1 MDRSKRGKPRFP
13 KTFVRDERGGAAGV
27 APGGKPVAAGERGG
41 ERAGAGQ
48 RKPFAGG
55 ARAGAGE
62 RKPFVRG
69 EPGGAPERRPFVAGG
84 RGGPGG
90 GKPFVRG
97 ERSGPPGRPT
107 FARDD
112 RRGPPERRPFVRDEL
127 GGPPGRKPFVRD
139 ERGGAPERKPFVPGE
154 RRGPGDYK
162 RFDREGRAGAPARKP
177 FVRTAW
183 RGPEDR
189 RPSAPAERGGAPEPR
204 PFMRDDRRGPPE
216 RRPFVSAGR
225 SGPGD
230 RKPFASDERRGPPGR
245 KPFVRGERDD
255 RRGPPERRPFVREER
270 SGPPGRKPFER
281 AERSGPPARK
291 PFVRDDRGGPP
302 LRKPFVARERSGPGA
317 GARPGVGARP
327 SVGAA
332 PRDEQGEP
340 QDSPENE
347 PIILAA
353 GEHIFPRPIKP
364 RPSGAP
370 PLHWRA
376 AEMGKTRTGLARALS
391 KLGYCSRNQAW
402 EMVLAG
408 RVELNGVAVT
418 DGEHPVVLDW
428 DQITVDGVPAVKQTK
443 VYLLLN
449 KPRGLVT
456 TASDEQG
463 RPTVF
468 ECLGDFRVPHLSA
481 VGRLDQA
488 SEGLLLFTNDHAWGA
503 HLTSPERHVAKT
515 YHVQVD
521 RVVDEELAKKIQA
534 GAESEGEHLAARKVS
549 VLRHGEKTSWL
560 EIVLD
565 EGRNR
570 QIRRLLAAFELEVLR
585 LVRVAIGDLLL
596 GTLAKG
602 AVRRLT
608 VPEIQRLGPVPGAQP
623 KRPPRARPTERQ
635 VRRRF

>member
-1 MDRSKRGKPRFP
+1 MKIFSPNRRPMDRSKRGKPRFP
-13 KTFVRDERGGAAGV
+13 KTFVRDERGGA
-27 APGGKPVAAGERGG
+27 PERKPFVGGERG
-41 ERAGAGQ
+41 
-48 RKPFAGG
+48 
-55 ARAGAGE
+55 GAGE

-69 EPGGAPERRPFVAGG
+69 ERGGAPERRPFVGG
-84 RGGPGG
+84 ERGGAGER
-90 GKPFVRG
+90 KPFARAERG
-97 ERSGPPGRPT
+97 GPPGRPA

-112 RRGPPERRPFVRDEL
+112 RRGSPDRRPFEGDAR
-127 GGPPGRKPFVRD
+127 GGPPGRKPFVPD
-139 ERGGAPERKPFVPGE
+139 ARGGKPERKPFVRGEHGRAPERKPFVGGE

-162 RFDREGRAGAPARKP
+162 RFNREDRAGAPARKP

-183 RGPEDR
+183 RGPEER
-189 RPSAPAERGGAPEPR
+189 EPLVPGEQREAAEQRPSVPAA
-204 PFMRDDRRGPPE
+204 RREVPE
-216 RRPFVSAGR
+216 RRPFAQDARRGSQYTGRGSKYDARGSQYSGRESRSADRGSQSAGR
-225 SGPGD
+225 GMQDAGQV
-230 RKPFASDERRGPPGR
+230 AA
-245 KPFVRGERDD
+245 V
-255 RRGPPERRPFVREER
+255 RRPIVK
-270 SGPPGRKPFER
+270 S
-281 AERSGPPARK
+281 
-291 PFVRDDRGGPP
+291 
-302 LRKPFVARERSGPGA
+302 ERSGPGGGGGPVAARA
-317 GARPGVGARP
+317 GQADSLEDQAVIR
-327 SVGAA
+327 AA
-332 PRDEQGEP
+332 KERV
-340 QDSPENE
+340 
-347 PIILAA
+347 
-353 GEHIFPRPIKP
+353 FPRPVKP
-364 RPSGAP
+364 RPGGAP

-402 EMVLAG
+402 ELIVAG
-408 RVELNGVAVT
+408 RVELNGVVVQ
-418 DGEHPVVLDW
+418 DGEHPVVLEW
-428 DQITVDGVPAVKQTK
+428 DRIAVDGVPAVKQDK
-443 VYLLLN
+443 VYLALN

-521 RVVDEELAKKIQA
+521 RVVDGELAKKIQA

-560 EIVLD
+560 EIILD

-635 VRRRF
+635 LRRRF

>member
-13 KTFVRDERGGAAGV
+13 KTFVRDERGGA
-27 APGGKPVAAGERGG
+27 PGG
-41 ERAGAGQ
+41 
-48 RKPFAGG
+48 KPFAGG
-55 ARAGAGE
+55 ERGGAGD
-62 RKPFVRG
+62 
-69 EPGGAPERRPFVAGG
+69 RRPFVAGG

-97 ERSGPPGRPT
+97 ERGGPPGRPA

-112 RRGPPERRPFVRDEL
+112 RRGPPVRKPFVRDERE
-127 GGPPGRKPFVRD
+127 GPPGRKPFVRD
-139 ERGGAPERKPFVPGE
+139 ERGGAPERKPFVAGE
-154 RRGPGDYK
+154 RRGPADYK
-162 RFDREGRAGAPARKP
+162 RFDREGRAGAPPRKP

-183 RGPEDR
+183 RGPEES
-189 RPSAPAERGGAPEPR
+189 RPSAPAERGGPPEPR

-216 RRPFVSAGR
+216 RRPFVSSGR
-225 SGPGD
+225 SGPGE
-230 RKPFASDERRGPPGR
+230 RKPFAADERRGPPGR

-255 RRGPPERRPFVREER
+255 RRGPPERRPFVRDER
-270 SGPPGRKPFER
+270 GGPPGRKPFER
-281 AERSGPPARK
+281 AERGGPSGRK
-291 PFVRDDRGGPP
+291 PFVRDDRSGPP
-302 LRKPFVARERSGPGA
+302 LRKPFVPRERSGTGAGPGRGPRADAGPSASAGA
-317 GARPGVGARP
+317 GAGASR
-327 SVGAA
+327 GDD
-332 PRDEQGEP
+332 RDEP
-340 QDSPENE
+340 QVLSENE
-347 PIILAA
+347 PVILAA
-353 GEHIFPRPIKP
+353 GEVHYPKPIKP
-364 RPSGAP
+364 RPDGAP

-402 EMVLAG
+402 ELIVAG
-408 RVELNGVAVT
+408 RVELNGVVVT

-443 VYLLLN
+443 VYLMLN

-534 GAESEGEHLAARKVS
+534 GAESEGEQIAARKVS

-560 EIVLD
+560 EVVLD

-585 LVRVAIGDLLL
+585 LVRVAIGDLQL

>member
-1 MDRSKRGKPRFP
+1 MS
-13 KTFVRDERGGAAGV
+13 ENE
-27 APGGKPVAAGERGG
+27 PVIIAAGEI
-41 ERAGAGQ
+41 Q
-48 RKPFAGG
+48 
-55 ARAGAGE
+55 
-62 RKPFVRG
+62 
-69 EPGGAPERRPFVAGG
+69 
-84 RGGPGG
+84 
-90 GKPFVRG
+90 
-97 ERSGPPGRPT
+97 
-107 FARDD
+107 
-112 RRGPPERRPFVRDEL
+112 
-127 GGPPGRKPFVRD
+127 
-139 ERGGAPERKPFVPGE
+139 
-154 RRGPGDYK
+154 Y
-162 RFDREGRAGAPARKP
+162 
-177 FVRTAW
+177 
-183 RGPEDR
+183 
-189 RPSAPAERGGAPEPR
+189 PR
-204 PFMRDDRRGPPE
+204 P
-216 RRPFVSAGR
+216 V
-225 SGPGD
+225 
-230 RKPFASDERRGPPGR
+230 
-245 KPFVRGERDD
+245 
-255 RRGPPERRPFVREER
+255 
-270 SGPPGRKPFER
+270 
-281 AERSGPPARK
+281 
-291 PFVRDDRGGPP
+291 
-302 LRKPFVARERSGPGA
+302 
-317 GARPGVGARP
+317 
-327 SVGAA
+327 
-332 PRDEQGEP
+332 
-340 QDSPENE
+340 
-347 PIILAA
+347 
-353 GEHIFPRPIKP
+353 KP
-364 RPSGAP
+364 RPGGAP

-402 EMVLAG
+402 ELIVAG
-408 RVELNGVAVT
+408 RVEVNGVAVT

-443 VYLLLN
+443 VYLVLN

-534 GAESEGEHLAARKVS
+534 GAESEGEQLAARKVS

-560 EIVLD
+560 EVVLD

-623 KRPPRARPTERQ
+623 KRAPRARPTERQ

>member
-1 MDRSKRGKPRFP
+1 MVAGLFTMKKFSHNRRPMDRSKRGKPRFP
-13 KTFVRDERGGAAGV
+13 KTFVRDERGGA
-27 APGGKPVAAGERGG
+27 PGGKPFAGGERGG
-41 ERAGAGQ
+41 EGAGARE
-48 RKPFAGG
+48 RKPFAGERKPFVGG
-55 ARAGAGE
+55 ARGGVGE

-69 EPGGAPERRPFVAGG
+69 E
-84 RGGPGG
+84 
-90 GKPFVRG
+90 RG
-97 ERSGPPGRPT
+97 EPPGRPA

-112 RRGPPERRPFVRDEL
+112 RRGPPERRPFVRDEG
-127 GGPPGRKPFVRD
+127 GGPPGRKPFVRG
-139 ERGGAPERKPFVPGE
+139 ERGGAPERKPFVAGE

-255 RRGPPERRPFVREER
+255 RRGPPGQRPFVREER
-270 SGPPGRKPFER
+270 GGPPGRKPFER
-281 AERSGPPARK
+281 AERGGSPGRK
-291 PFVRDDRGGPP
+291 PFVRAERSGPP
-302 LRKPFVARERSGPGA
+302 LRKPFVARERGGPSAGSGRGPS
-317 GARPGVGARP
+317 ARAGVGASADAGR
-327 SVGAA
+327 GDE
-332 PRDEQGEP
+332 RDEPQGL
-340 QDSPENE
+340 PENE
-347 PIILAA
+347 PVIHAA
-353 GEHIFPRPIKP
+353 GEVLYPRPVKA
-364 RPSGAP
+364 RADGAP

-402 EMVLAG
+402 ELIIAG
-408 RVELNGVAVT
+408 RVEVNGVAVT

-443 VYLLLN
+443 VYLMLN

-456 TASDEQG
+456 TASDEHG

-534 GAESEGEHLAARKVS
+534 GSDSEGEHLAARKVS

-560 EIVLD
+560 EVVLD

-585 LVRVAIGDLLL
+585 LVRVAIGDLQL
-596 GTLAKG
+596 GTLTKG

-635 VRRRF
+635 LRRRF